1 MVNITCTFKPKLA
14 KIVPE
19 KLSIIAFGKTTIF
32 NVIYTLHFSL
42 KIISYLKIA
51 T

>member
-1 MVNITCTFKPKLA
+1 MVNITFKSKLA